1 MFSAN
6 LLCYKQLFFLEKR
19 KQKIIS
25 LAADQNYSFWYFNFN
40 VVKYSEIISDIQKH
54 LYIFNP
60 FLNTK
65 IIFIENIS
73 VLFELKNKLDFS
85 FLFNFIKNP
94 QKKII
99 LFISLDYND
108 VNFKFFYNKL
118 KPFMHLEEIFSINN
132 YRELYEYI
140 LKTFEYDNFKIS
152 SHIKPILTKKLI
164 NHYQDDLF
172 LLEQE
177 INKIKSYYI
186 EDKIIHDS
194 KIIKELIFNESDQ
207 NILSL
212 IKLLVDKK
220 ILESYLLFNNLT
232 NKFQNFFSIFFQLM
246 KTLQELILIYFY
258 SQNDNNIL
266 TISYLCK
273 FSFAKTSFFLK
284 EINNLNIKSLYELFL
299 LNFKFLYKLKIGF
312 IKYHECLNVFLQQII
327 YNQDLD
333 DNF

>member
-40 VVKYSEIISDIQKH
+40 VVKYFEIISDIQKH
-54 LYIFNP
+54 LYTFNP

-73 VLFELKNKLDFS
+73 ALFELKNKLDFS

-99 LFISLDYND
+99 LFISLDCNN

-118 KPFMHLEEIFSINN
+118 KPFMHVEEIFSINN

-299 LNFKFLYKLKIGF
+299 LNFKFLYKLKIGV
-312 IKYHECLNVFLQQII
+312 IKYHECLNIFLQQVI
-327 YNQDLD
+327 YDQDLD

>member
-40 VVKYSEIISDIQKH
+40 VVKYFEIISDIQKH
-54 LYIFNP
+54 LYTFNP

-99 LFISLDYND
+99 LFISLDCNN

-118 KPFMHLEEIFSINN
+118 KPFMHVEEIFSINN

-140 LKTFEYDNFKIS
+140 LKTFEHDNFKIS

-194 KIIKELIFNESDQ
+194 KKIKELIFNESDQ

-299 LNFKFLYKLKIGF
+299 LNFKFLYKLKIGV
-312 IKYHECLNVFLQQII
+312 IKYHECLNIFLQQVI
-327 YNQDLD
+327 YDQDLD